1 MENMQNLFLS
11 TTSTST
17 TTSSSRSTSKSARYK
32 CSNQF
37 GRFTADHLVG
47 HFGSVCGGGQAFLNF
62 DFFLK
67 NSQKFSDF
75 HSKRGVGKALLY
87 EKKTSSD

>member
-1 MENMQNLFLS
+1 MTEEG
-11 TTSTST
+11 
-17 TTSSSRSTSKSARYK
+17 
-32 CSNQF
+32 
-37 GRFTADHLVG
+37 GR
-47 HFGSVCGGGQAFLNF
+47 GGQAFLNF

-87 EKKTSSD
+87 EKKLQVTEPRGGRGGIREVQSITELYEIFFI